1 METSVIIEKL
11 KELENLSDKYET
23 VLSQKEDAD
32 EALLS
37 AQNYFPNR
45 LKSFDDKYKN
55 EFIKN
60 KIGEEPQELGKWN
73 PLKLMKNKRE
83 EIERLRKEYF
93 EKRNEAKKEY
103 YQLNQK
109 RRDEL
114 RKEDEADK
122 TNRINIAMS
131 RVKQADED
139 LNSIHQVWE
148 QYKILPDK
156 LRTTVVIKKLI
167 LFFEEGRV
175 ENIKEA
181 INLYYEEEGKEE
193 QERLAAEHR
202 RKMEKAIEEQN
213 MKIQELVQKIENI
226 DSEVDTALNL
236 ANEAVYKADEAY
248 SKAEEAFYK

>member
-32 EALLS
+32 ESFLS
-37 AQNYFPNR
+37 AQNYSPNR

-73 PLKLMKNKRE
+73 PLNLMKNKRE

-93 EKRNEAKKEY
+93 EKRTKAEKEY

-109 RRDEL
+109 KRDEL
-114 RKEDEADK
+114 KKEDEADK

-131 RVKQADED
+131 RVKQADEN
-139 LNSIHQVWE
+139 LNSIRQVWE

-175 ENIKEA
+175 ENLKEA
-181 INLYYEEEGKEE
+181 INLYYEEEWKEE

-213 MKIQELVQKIENI
+213 MKIQELARKIEDI
-226 DSEVDTALNL
+226 DSNVDRALNL
-236 ANEAVYKADEAY
+236 ANEAVYKA
-248 SKAEEAFYK
+248 EEAFYK

>member
-11 KELENLSDKYET
+11 KELENLSDKYEN

-32 EALLS
+32 DVFLS
-37 AQNYFPNR
+37 AQNYSPNR
-45 LKSFDDKYKN
+45 LKSFDDKYKS
-55 EFIKN
+55 EFIKS

-73 PLKLMKNKRE
+73 PLNLMKNKRE

-93 EKRNEAKKEY
+93 EKRTKAEKEY

-109 RRDEL
+109 KRDEL
-114 RKEDEADK
+114 KREDEADK

-131 RVKQADED
+131 RLKQADED
-139 LNSIHQVWE
+139 LNSIRQVWE

-167 LFFEEGRV
+167 LFFEDGRV
-175 ENIKEA
+175 ENLKEA
-181 INLYYEEEGKEE
+181 INLYYEEEWKEE

-213 MKIQELVQKIENI
+213 MKIQELAREIENI
-226 DSEVDTALNL
+226 DSNVNRALDL
-236 ANEAVYKADEAY
+236 ANEVVD
-248 SKAEEAFYK
+248 KAEEAFYK